1 MLSQI
6 LSARWKPG
14 RTSSPFHI
22 PPFKIKFL
30 WWFLKCP
37 PGPVRAPA
45 SIQILSDSQGSTKD
59 SLSPLD
65 VLGRHY
71 ASHYFAR
78 SKFFFLTSLLL
89 NPFVSDA
96 SPSLCRQDRRVKFLA
111 FLVRVGS
118 GPVSG
123 GHRRAGHRRPGA
135 RDWGQSL
142 ASSHRGQRTPWAV
155 NTGNTNKTR
164 RRHRAFSQHSE
175 TFYHWEDCQWALWPW
190 YEWSS
195 TSLSQLQPHSIVVQ
209 LLWAHQRQS
218 CGPALTHT
226 LGRGCWDQDARLF
239 TKHSLHGKFL
249 LLHSHGCQEVS
260 PVILLVPIA
269 LRASVSSLARDIR
282 SIPNPVSHFIIL
294 SLSRQD

>member
-1 MLSQI
+1 MFWVDTCLVTY
-6 LSARWKPG
+6 LCLKPIFI
-14 RTSSPFHI
+14 TTFP
-22 PPFKIKFL
+22 
-30 WWFLKCP
+30 
-37 PGPVRAPA
+37 
-45 SIQILSDSQGSTKD
+45 
-59 SLSPLD
+59 
-65 VLGRHY
+65 
-71 ASHYFAR
+71 
-78 SKFFFLTSLLL
+78 LL
-89 NPFVSDA
+89 NPSVSDA
-96 SPSLCRQDRRVKFLA
+96 VSPGPCPQDRRVKFLA

-123 GHRRAGHRRPGA
+123 GHRRAGRGGGAGLGPVTCQLSQGDHTVSSEHREHKQ
-135 RDWGQSL
+135 D
-142 ASSHRGQRTPWAV
+142 
-155 NTGNTNKTR
+155 KTETQG
-164 RRHRAFSQHSE
+164 AFSQHSE

-209 LLWAHQRQS
+209 LLWAHHRQS

-226 LGRGCWDQDARLF
+226 PGRGCWDQEARLF